1 MIPKLLSNLK
11 TLFLQQVFI
20 NRLVYM
26 PGTIPGDRAPT
37 VNKTNNAETVKK
49 LTFKLRRQ
57 ITNK

>member
-1 MIPKLLSNLK
+1 MAPKLISNPK
-11 TLFLQQVFI
+11 TLFLQQVI
-20 NRLVYM
+20 TNCLVYM

-49 LTFKLRRQ
+49 LTFELRRQ